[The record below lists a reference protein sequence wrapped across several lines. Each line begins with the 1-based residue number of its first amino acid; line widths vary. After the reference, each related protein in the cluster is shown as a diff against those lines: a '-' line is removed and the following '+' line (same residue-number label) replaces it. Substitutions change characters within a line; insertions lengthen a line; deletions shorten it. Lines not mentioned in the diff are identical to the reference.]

1 MLYFKSDAL
10 GQNILVTCSELPDPQ
25 LVISKLGSDKKSI
38 DVIARAKEDMSEEV
52 NCGYTCLAQNPIA
65 REKFA
70 SSSQIIEEADQGI
83 CLWEVNPTAW
93 AEQADTNARSTA
105 PTKRAR
111 TSTA

>member
-1 MLYFKSDAL
+1 MLYFKSDVL

-38 DVIARAKEDMSEEV
+38 EIIGRAKEDLGEEV
-52 NCGYTCLAQNPIA
+52 NCGYTCLAQNPITL
-65 REKFA
+65 EKFA

-93 AEQADTNARSTA
+93 AEQADSNARTTA
-105 PTKRAR
+105 SMKRAR